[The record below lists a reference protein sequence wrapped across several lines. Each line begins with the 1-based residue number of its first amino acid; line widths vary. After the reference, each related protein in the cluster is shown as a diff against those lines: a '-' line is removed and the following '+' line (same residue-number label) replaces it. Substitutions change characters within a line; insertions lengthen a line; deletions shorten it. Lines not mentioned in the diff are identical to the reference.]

1 MTKENDEMK
10 SLIKSATAR
19 QVGSKWE
26 ITAHFE
32 DGSSEVILKRGA
44 NRGFVQLYQFNDS
57 GKYLSV
63 GKEDAEGHW
72 VSFGKTIPSDYRA
85 YHVRTIP
92 LTEAA

>member
-1 MTKENDEMK
+1 MK

-44 NRGFVQLYQFNDS
+44 NRGFVQLYQFNDK
-57 GKYLSV
+57 GNCNYLSV
-63 GKEDAEGHW
+63 HKQDAEGHW
-72 VSFGKTIPSDYRA
+72 VTFGKTIPSDWRV